1 MALKVSWSGHALV
14 DEDSEADKLIGFFFL
29 VVGARLL
36 FSYLLLLLLNS
47 NRDLNY
53 IYWSSSE
60 ADEIK

>member
-1 MALKVSWSGHALV
+1 M

-29 VVGARLL
+29 VVGDRLL

-47 NRDLNY
+47 NRDLHY
-53 IYWSSSE
+53 IYWSRSE